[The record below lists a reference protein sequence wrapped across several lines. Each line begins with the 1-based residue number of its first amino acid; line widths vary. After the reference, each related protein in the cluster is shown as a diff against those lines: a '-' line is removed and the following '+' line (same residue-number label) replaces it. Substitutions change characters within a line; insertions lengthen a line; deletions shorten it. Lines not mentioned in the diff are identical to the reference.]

1 MIRII
6 LVVDDPN
13 SAQDIQNRLQRMC
26 YDVIALTATADE
38 VITRADALRPDIIL
52 MDVRLKGEADGIE
65 VAQQIKSL
73 HDIPVIFIAANPDEA
88 TVRRAI
94 AAEADGFLIEPL
106 DELELIAAIDVA
118 TRKYRK
124 ERQARVADSRL
135 REITDALP
143 VVVYEADETG
153 RITFVNATASDMSG
167 YTKEELEAGMSI
179 FQLIVPADLE
189 RARTASRRRM
199 GGEDVGRVE
208 YTGLRKD
215 GRTFPVS
222 ALGVPKRR
230 DGAVV
235 GQRGILLDMT
245 ELKRAEQK
253 VRESARRIRELTESL
268 SEVIF
273 ETDMVGNLTFVN
285 RAGLKEFGYTKEQV
299 EGGMTLYD
307 FVPPDKHEEIR
318 ESIAQA
324 VIDEPSEWIELP
336 GLRRDGS
343 TFPVSVRA
351 SVIVREGVPVGIRG
365 IAVNVT
371 EQKRADQKM
380 EESERR
386 IRELTDALPA
396 VVYETD
402 AIGRVTFANATAFDM
417 FGYTKEELEAGI
429 SIFQLIAPADLE
441 RARAVFHRRLGGED
455 VGRVEYTGLRKDGST
470 FPVSIRAVQMRRDG
484 AIVGQ
489 RGIILDITERKRAEE
504 RVKERTHTIETLNRI
519 ITEGNRTSDVQSFA
533 EAATKLAC
541 ELMRFDIGGIYLIDM
556 DSRYATLRYAQ
567 GPPETARDAIEKIS
581 YRDAPYSAI
590 LIDGDPLFADDY
602 ATFLPRHAPFGVASL
617 ASVPLY
623 SQDAIIGAL
632 NVGSVT
638 RHTFSQAEKELL
650 IAIGNEVGTVI
661 AKLQADEALKESERR
676 IREITD
682 ALPVVV
688 YEADE
693 TGRVTFANATAFD
706 MFGYTKEELE
716 AGMSIFQLITD
727 ADKERARTVF
737 HRRTSFDDVGLM
749 EYTGLRKDGRTFPVS
764 ALGAP
769 IRRDGAAVGVRGAA
783 VDITER
789 KRAEERV
796 KERTHTIETL
806 NRIITEGNRA
816 TQVQSFA
823 KTVADLTLELL
834 HFDVGTIHLH
844 DYDARRANLC
854 YATGIPDIAL
864 EAIRNIPLDDMAYGR
879 VLVEGKPLFVGGHE
893 ALRVPHAAELG
904 VKSLAVVPLY
914 RYDKRIGAL
923 TVGSF
928 TRHTFSQAEKEL
940 LNAISNEVGVVI
952 AKLQADELI
961 RITLK
966 EKETLLKE
974 IHHRVKNNMQVI
986 SSLISLQAQQA
997 TEPETVEMLK
1007 ESQSRIRSMALI
1019 HEKLYRSGSLA
1030 EIDFGDYV
1038 DSIIDELLRMFNVA
1052 PGAITI
1058 TTDVENVLFGV
1069 DTAIPCA
1076 LIINE
1081 LVSNSLKHAFPDGAT
1096 GEVTITLH
1104 QINGTYELTVADNG
1118 EGLPPNFD
1126 FRATDSLGM
1135 QLVTALVNQLD
1146 GTITL
1151 DRTKGTTFITTFTPA
1166 GARIG
1171 KSGRE

>member
-1 MIRII
+1 
-6 LVVDDPN
+6 
-13 SAQDIQNRLQRMC
+13 MC

-73 HDIPVIFIAANPDEA
+73 HDIPVIFIAANADEA

-541 ELMRFDIGGIYLIDM
+541 EFMRFDIGGIYLIDM

-632 NVGSVT
+632 NVGSAT

-693 TGRVTFANATAFD
+693 TGRITFANATAFD

-997 TEPETVEMLK
+997 TELETVEMLK